1 MTAALAV
8 HQFPATGQTVRTV
21 VIDGEPWFVAR
32 DVCAVLAIANS
43 RMAVSRLDGDG
54 VSTTDVIDSMGRTQR
69 AAIVNEGGLYELIFL
84 SRKPEARA
92 FRRWVTH
99 EVLPAIRKT
108 GRYEAT
114 PAPDITQLDRRAL
127 AVMVIE
133 AEDARIAAEQRA
145 AELEPRARSWDV
157 LASGRGDY
165 SVADAAKILSRD
177 PLITTGERRL
187 FAALADLGW
196 LYRAGDGN
204 WRAYQ
209 RQVDAGRL
217 SELPRTYA
225 HPRTGE
231 TAVAAPQIRIT
242 PRGLHDLH
250 RHLGGRAPLQ
260 LPLEITHGQAP

>member
-1 MTAALAV
+1 MTATLV
-8 HQFPATGQTVRTV
+8 HQFPATGQDVRAV

-108 GRYEAT
+108 GQYEVAHSIPQT
-114 PAPDITQLDRRAL
+114 YAEALQLAANQAREIERQ
-127 AVMVIE
+127 AVELSE
-133 AEDARIAAEQRA
+133 AKPKAE
-145 AELEPRARSWDV
+145 SWDV
-157 LASGRGDY
+157 LASGRGDF

-187 FAALADLGW
+187 FATLAALGW

-217 SELPRTYA
+217 SELPRTYT

-250 RHLGGRAPLQ
+250 RHLGGKQPLQ
-260 LPLEITHGQAP
+260 LPLEITR